1 MLRHPIALRILAP
14 MLFLSACQAP
24 APVAELAERPR
35 LEPPEKRC
43 PGGVVPDD
51 AQLAAR
57 LRISVEWLER
67 MKEVRKLNSAQI
79 CGLNEIRL
87 ARALERSDPL
97 APSHGSEALAW
108 RALAERDEFG
118 EIRPDGRT
126 IASAQRRALLRPKRA
141 RSGAADR
148 RHCAE
153 PRDGPRARQH
163 RRSHSFDGDPPGQ
176 PAEDVGRLCF
186 R

>member
-126 IASAQRRALLRPKRA
+126 IASAQRRALVRP
-141 RSGAADR
+141 
-148 RHCAE
+148 
-153 PRDGPRARQH
+153 PRTLSQSQSA
-163 RRSHSFDGDPPGQ
+163 SELEQ
-176 PAEDVGRLCF
+176 PIAGIA
-186 R
+186 

>member
-1 MLRHPIALRILAP
+1 

-126 IASAQRRALLRPKRA
+126 IASAQRRALVRPP
-141 RSGAADR
+141 R
-148 RHCAE
+148 RLHIFA
-153 PRDGPRARQH
+153 
-163 RRSHSFDGDPPGQ
+163 
-176 PAEDVGRLCF
+176 
-186 R
+186 